1 MYLHSEVSRLFG
13 GFRSA
18 MTQMLDEFKNSK
30 PKIWVFRS
38 TWSIMI
44 PIRHCFR
51 FPRSVRA
58 TYCNSLALFLP
69 VLTPS
74 ASQCKALEHITDVL
88 PQSIRMQNS
97 VWCCNPQSGWIH
109 SLVFVCVWLCVVFC
123 KKLALTPVAVENMAR
138 RPVPKSHVFVLP
150 VVDPNKPKAQRLV
163 VIQFFAW
170 CMKARMQEWHLAK
183 QPYAISYR

>member
-1 MYLHSEVSRLFG
+1 MKNYCARNTSAGCAQISSFLDSCFIQNWKAACWVYLHSEVSRLFG

-44 PIRHCFR
+44 PISHCFR
-51 FPRSVRA
+51 FSRSVRA

-109 SLVFVCVWLCVVFC
+109 SLVFVCVWLCV
-123 KKLALTPVAVENMAR
+123 L
-138 RPVPKSHVFVLP
+138 FV
-150 VVDPNKPKAQRLV
+150 RS
-163 VIQFFAW
+163 
-170 CMKARMQEWHLAK
+170 WH
-183 QPYAISYR
+183 